1 MNSKALIR
9 AAALTIA
16 LIAVATIGSEL
27 SGSFKQLL
35 SSIGGHHWIG
45 KSVLSVVFFGLLYLV
60 FSKVSDDNL
69 ALRDTGVL
77 IGTVLISG
85 LAILGFYVLHA

>member
-1 MNSKALIR
+1 MNSKALTR

-27 SGSFKQLL
+27 AGSFKQLL

-45 KSVLSVVFFGLLYLV
+45 KSVLSVVFFGLLYLI

-77 IGTVLISG
+77 IVTVLISG
-85 LAILGFYVLHA
+85 LAILGFYVLYA